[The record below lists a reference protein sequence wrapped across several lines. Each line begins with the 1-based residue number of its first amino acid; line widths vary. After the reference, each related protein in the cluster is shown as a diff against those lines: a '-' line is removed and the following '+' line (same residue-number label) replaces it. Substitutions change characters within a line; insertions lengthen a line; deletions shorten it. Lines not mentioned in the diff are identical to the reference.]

1 MQSEGKRRARRTE
14 HPARRRLSP
23 LRWRVTSVRLLVT
36 EEVVHCS
43 HQCPYP
49 TPQKPPVKFG
59 TISKLLRRKDK
70 WNSVLNMETARVA
83 TTLLKRTA
91 NILVHRGKRKKKCLL
106 CYKPMVLKMR
116 TWNNSL
122 LTAPLLLC

>member
-1 MQSEGKRRARRTE
+1 MKSTKNRASSPEMTEPSEVE
-14 HPARRRLSP
+14 SYFCPAA
-23 LRWRVTSVRLLVT
+23 VT
-36 EEVVHCS
+36 EEVMHCS
-43 HQCPYP
+43 RQCPYP

-59 TISKLLRRKDK
+59 TISKLLRRKDE
-70 WNSVLNMETARVA
+70 WNSVLNMETAHVA

-116 TWNNSL
+116 TCNNSL
-122 LTAPLLLC
+122 LMAPLLFC